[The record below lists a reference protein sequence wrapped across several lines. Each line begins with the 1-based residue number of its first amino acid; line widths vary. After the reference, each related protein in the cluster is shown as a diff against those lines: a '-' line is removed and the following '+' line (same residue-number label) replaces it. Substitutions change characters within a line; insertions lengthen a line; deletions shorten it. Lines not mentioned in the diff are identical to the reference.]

1 MAQVKSKA
9 KTKVKAKGTGRRPE
23 PQGRTAAKAARSDMV
38 AKGKSKVKGAK
49 SAVEIRREKE
59 LARLKAW
66 KEKARKDPA
75 YRKREAEKECE
86 RKAELRRDAE
96 FGRACRMFF
105 EGLKQML
112 ELINEKGKNK

>member
-1 MAQVKSKA
+1 MAQAKSKA
-9 KTKVKAKGTGRRPE
+9 KAKVKAKVE
-23 PQGRTAAKAARSDMV
+23 AKV
-38 AKGKSKVKGAK
+38 EAKGKSKGKLKVKGARC
-49 SAVEIRREKE
+49 AAEIKREKDI
-59 LARLKAW
+59 ARLKAW

-105 EGLKQML
+105 EGLKQVL

>member
-9 KTKVKAKGTGRRPE
+9 KTKGTGRRPE
-23 PQGRTAAKAARSDMV
+23 PQGRTAAKAARSDMG

-49 SAVEIRREKE
+49 SAAEIKREKDI
-59 LARLKAW
+59 ARLKAW

-105 EGLKQML
+105 EGLKQVL
-112 ELINEKGKNK
+112 EIMQRKGKGYEQQ

>member
-1 MAQVKSKA
+1 MAAAKSKMKDVGKPKRRGGA
-9 KTKVKAKGTGRRPE
+9 SNPGKKVKDK
-23 PQGRTAAKAARSDMV
+23 
-38 AKGKSKVKGAK
+38 KS
-49 SAVEIRREKE
+49 SAEIKREKDI
-59 LARLKAW
+59 ARLKAW

-105 EGLKQML
+105 DSFKQML

>member
-9 KTKVKAKGTGRRPE
+9 KAKGTGRRPE
-23 PQGRTAAKAARSDMV
+23 PQGRTAAKAARSVMG

-49 SAVEIRREKE
+49 SAAEIKREKD

-66 KEKARKDPA
+66 KEKARKDPT
-75 YRKREAEKECE
+75 YRKREAAAE
-86 RKAELRRDAE
+86 RKRKQALHDDAE

-105 EGLKQML
+105 DSFKQML
-112 ELINEKGKNK
+112 EFIQKGTAK